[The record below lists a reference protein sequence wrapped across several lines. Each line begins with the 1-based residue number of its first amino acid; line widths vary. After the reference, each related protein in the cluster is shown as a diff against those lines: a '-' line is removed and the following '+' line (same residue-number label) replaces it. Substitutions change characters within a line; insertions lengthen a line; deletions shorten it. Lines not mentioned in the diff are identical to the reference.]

1 MIRPEE
7 VLLRLMLAALLGS
20 LVGIERK
27 RLDWA
32 AGLRTHMLV
41 CLGATLFMIVSAFGF
56 TDILGAADVTLD
68 PSRIAAQVVT
78 GVGFLGAGT
87 IILRREVVRGL
98 TTAASVWTVAA
109 VGLAIGGG
117 LYLAAISTTV
127 LALIILAGVNP
138 LKRRLFPR
146 RRATRLTVTLD
157 RRETPLA
164 EVLAAVEAAGLRVQQ
179 MQVART
185 DAAHHDRVQLLLTRS
200 TPPAVAAL
208 MEQLREL
215 PGVRK
220 IRYS

>member
-7 VLLRLMLAALLGS
+7 IFLRLMLAALLGS
-20 LVGIERK
+20 LVGIERE

-41 CLGATLFMIVSAFGF
+41 CLGSTLFMIVSAFGF
-56 TDILGAADVTLD
+56 TDILGAANVTLD

-87 IILRREVVRGL
+87 IILRRQVVRGL

-127 LALIILAGVNP
+127 LVLVILAGINP

-146 RRATRLTVTLD
+146 QRLSRLTLTLD
-157 RRETPLA
+157 GRETGLA

-179 MQVART
+179 MQVSRT
-185 DAAHHDRVQLLLTRS
+185 DAAHHDRVQLLLTPS
-200 TPPAVAAL
+200 PQPTVTAL
-208 MEQLREL
+208 IDRLRQL
-215 PGVRK
+215 PGLRK
-220 IRYS
+220 VRYS

>member
-1 MIRPEE
+1 
-7 VLLRLMLAALLGS
+7 MLAALLGS
-20 LVGIERK
+20 LVGIERE

-68 PSRIAAQVVT
+68 PSRIAAQVVS

-87 IILRREVVRGL
+87 IILRRQVVRGL

-117 LYLAAISTTV
+117 LYLAAVSSTV
-127 LALIILAGVNP
+127 LVLVILAGINP

-146 RRATRLTVTLD
+146 RRATRLTLTLD
-157 RRETPLA
+157 GHETGLA

-179 MQVART
+179 VQVART
-185 DAAHHDRVQLLLTRS
+185 DAAHHDRVQLLLTPS
-200 TPPAVAAL
+200 PQPTVTAL
-208 MEQLREL
+208 LDRLRQL